1 MSPMKKIFTTV
12 AAMVLALAM
21 SVTAFAAPSVTNN
34 TTLPTETVGSVTY
47 IRNYS
52 AVTATATDANGNAVN
67 LGRLFLFLD
76 IPSSACRRSS
86 ALKPNRS

>member
-52 AVTATATDANGNAVN
+52 AVQ
-67 LGRLFLFLD
+67 
-76 IPSSACRRSS
+76 
-86 ALKPNRS
+86 

>member
-34 TTLPTETVGSVTY
+34 TTLPTETVGQQQLQTQTVMQ
-47 IRNYS
+47 
-52 AVTATATDANGNAVN
+52 
-67 LGRLFLFLD
+67 
-76 IPSSACRRSS
+76 
-86 ALKPNRS
+86 